1 MAKAQEFET
10 LLSSFNEEQKRAI
23 MERLGKY
30 AAASATAGAGGAAPS
45 KPETGI
51 LKKAGREKWF
61 DKPACGL
68 TEEGLKLLSELE
80 KQLDDPRSSY
90 SVDKKQVRYLR
101 TLKKMKVSVPPFFR
115 ENIEPKKLYRRLRS
129 FCVKN
134 DIPEE
139 IVRRVVPSLITY
151 IETGSMRPIIFVGEK
166 GCGKTTAVRML
177 VEEALKLHTEVIKIP
192 QLEGGHGITG
202 DCGVYKSAD
211 VGCIAKA
218 RFKCKSL
225 VFALVFDEI
234 DKVAAESN
242 RANIDDQLLSVTDS
256 SNSDITDNY
265 LETSIVYLEHVPM
278 FFTANDLSKVNPIL
292 ADRCTVINFPS
303 ADVTRI
309 KSIARK
315 YVAKEMENSVY
326 SLIRFDYELL
336 NKSIENLVNHNIT
349 SLRKHQQLIEFVL
362 QDALNA
368 AFEQES
374 DNPVT
379 VTDKMFS
386 KAEDAVIRSEKRKI
400 RFN

>member
-1 MAKAQEFET
+1 
-10 LLSSFNEEQKRAI
+10 
-23 MERLGKY
+23 
-30 AAASATAGAGGAAPS
+30 
-45 KPETGI
+45 
-51 LKKAGREKWF
+51 
-61 DKPACGL
+61 
-68 TEEGLKLLSELE
+68 
-80 KQLDDPRSSY
+80 
-90 SVDKKQVRYLR
+90 
-101 TLKKMKVSVPPFFR
+101 
-115 ENIEPKKLYRRLRS
+115 
-129 FCVKN
+129 
-134 DIPEE
+134 
-139 IVRRVVPSLITY
+139 
-151 IETGSMRPIIFVGEK
+151 
-166 GCGKTTAVRML
+166 
-177 VEEALKLHTEVIKIP
+177 
-192 QLEGGHGITG
+192 
-202 DCGVYKSAD
+202 
-211 VGCIAKA
+211 
-218 RFKCKSL
+218 
-225 VFALVFDEI
+225 
-234 DKVAAESN
+234 
-242 RANIDDQLLSVTDS
+242 
-256 SNSDITDNY
+256 
-265 LETSIVYLEHVPM
+265 M

-400 RFN
+400 GFN